1 MSISRDEYYKKWDKE
16 IEERYYKEL
25 EEEHNRR
32 TEEEHF
38 KMLEEERRKEEY
50 FILTGI
56 PAMKQAELESLKG
69 GGIDECRK
77 NQ

>member
-1 MSISRDEYYKKWDKE
+1 MLISEDEYYKKLDKE

-32 TEEEHF
+32 TEKEYF
-38 KMLEEERRKEEY
+38 KRLEDERKKEEY

-77 NQ
+77 N